1 MTLQITR
8 KRFIESSA
16 AVGGGLAIG
25 GPLAA
30 LAAQSAHG
38 APGSSPG
45 YGPLQPTPEQDTGF
59 TFLALPRGFRY
70 RLISKEGDPS
80 FVVDEDG
87 NRTQAPTPGIFDGMA
102 AYAAGKRDDDD
113 DDDRRGRAGR
123 KAKVIL
129 IRNHEN
135 RERADEIPFA
145 IPPDKRYDPS
155 PATGN
160 AGNTKLLVGA
170 DRRVIETFQ
179 VLAGTSTNCA
189 GGETPWDS
197 WITSE
202 EVFKPGGA
210 FGHGYNFEIPSG
222 PNAPTQ
228 AIPIR
233 RAGRFSHEA
242 VSWLDQ
248 VLYETEDRS
257 QPTSFATTPPGAPS
271 PLPAGYG
278 GGGFYRYLPGRK
290 ITRSGQ
296 LADSNGRLEMLG
308 VKGQPN
314 RDMDSVNP
322 GETLPVVWYPIADP
336 EPADDN
342 PPNGVRF
349 QGQNQGAASFGR
361 PEGSWVGDGKVY
373 FSCTAGGEAGLGQ
386 LWEFDPRGRRGG
398 GEGSITLVY
407 ESDDITKLEGP
418 DNVVFVPK
426 TGDVFLQEDASGD
439 QFVRGV
445 TEEGRIYD
453 FAQTIAN
460 DTEFCG
466 GCFSP
471 DGKTFFLNQ
480 QGNRL
485 GGDASEAEIREG
497 GALTYAIWGP
507 FSRRKGKGDRDD
519 D

>member
-1 MTLQITR
+1 MAIDITR
-8 KRFIESSA
+8 RRFIEGSA

-38 APGSSPG
+38 APKKSPG
-45 YGPLQPTPEQDTGF
+45 YGPLAPTPEQDSGF

-80 FVVDEDG
+80 FVVNPDG
-87 NRTQAPTPGIFDGMA
+87 SRTTAPTPGIFDGMA
-102 AYAAGKRDDDD
+102 AYAVSKKADDEDED
-113 DDDRRGRAGR
+113 EDGHGRAGK

-145 IPPDKRYDPS
+145 IPSDKRYDPN
-155 PATGN
+155 PASAN

-170 DRRVIETFQ
+170 DRRVIETYQ

-202 EVFKPGGA
+202 EVFKAGGP
-210 FGHGYNFEIPSG
+210 FGHGYNFELPSE

-228 AIPIR
+228 SIPIR

-242 VSWLDQ
+242 VSWLDE

-257 QPTSFATTPPGAPS
+257 QPTSFSTPPLGAPS

-278 GGGFYRYLPGRK
+278 GGGFYRYLPDRP
-290 ITRSGQ
+290 ISRSGE
-296 LADSNGRLEMLG
+296 LAASNGRLEMLG

-322 GETLPVVWYPIADP
+322 GETLAVVWYPIADP
-336 EPADDN
+336 EPASDSA
-342 PPNGVRF
+342 PTGVRF

-373 FSCTAGGEAGLGQ
+373 FACTAGGESRLGQ
-386 LWEFDPRGRRGG
+386 LWEFDPRGG
-398 GEGSITLVY
+398 GEGTITLVY
-407 ESDDITKLEGP
+407 ESTDISTLEGP
-418 DNVVFVPK
+418 DNVVYVPR

-445 TEEGRIYD
+445 TEQGEIYD
-453 FAQTIAN
+453 FAQTVSN
-460 DTEFCG
+460 ETEFCG

-471 DGKTFFLNQ
+471 SGNTFFLNQ

-485 GGDASEAEIREG
+485 GANAREADIREG

-507 FSRRKGKGDRDD
+507 FSSRKGRKSGRDD
-519 D
+519 G